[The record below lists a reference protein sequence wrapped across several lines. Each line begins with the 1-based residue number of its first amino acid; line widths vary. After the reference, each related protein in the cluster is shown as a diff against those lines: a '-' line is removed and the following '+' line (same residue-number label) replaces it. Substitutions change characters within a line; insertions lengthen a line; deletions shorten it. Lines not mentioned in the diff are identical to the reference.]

1 MSIYHVTE
9 ERKMRDKRGKGTGAD
24 YKPWIYVREI
34 KSDGTSSEP
43 IDWTNGRT
51 CQLLSQGEK
60 YLWYYLRWDDSV
72 KNIYEQYPLNLDA
85 TNSIAFNSGIK
96 PMLNGKK
103 HMTTDFYVEYQDG
116 HFEAFSIK
124 DSRQTFENKRNIE
137 LQFVEMQY
145 WEQMGIPWHLTY
157 KEDYNPIYVQN
168 IEIVTTFY
176 DIASVYDVF
185 SYIKHLIAHKIV
197 KVDLQTKLL
206 NLNEIYKSNKE
217 FIDEYYSHTCRDI
230 LSDQESKVEY
240 GIVFINANSNLLI
253 ACERNT
259 TKLLLS
265 TFPLD
270 IVYKKVVSGAF
281 TIVEK
286 EEVVYEED
294 NMSASAIEANKKRAD
309 FIKDVANKYGPDYS
323 ALLKKNYDS
332 YIKHELTKKYGIS
345 HTTAYNLIRK
355 YLQSGC
361 DINSVYDK
369 KNFRCEW

>member
-116 HFEAFSIK
+116 NFEAFSIK

-217 FIDEYYSHTCRDI
+217 FIDEYYSHICRG
-230 LSDQESKVEY
+230 Y
-240 GIVFINANSNLLI
+240 
-253 ACERNT
+253 
-259 TKLLLS
+259 
-265 TFPLD
+265 
-270 IVYKKVVSGAF
+270 
-281 TIVEK
+281 
-286 EEVVYEED
+286 
-294 NMSASAIEANKKRAD
+294 IE
-309 FIKDVANKYGPDYS
+309 
-323 ALLKKNYDS
+323 
-332 YIKHELTKKYGIS
+332 
-345 HTTAYNLIRK
+345 
-355 YLQSGC
+355 
-361 DINSVYDK
+361 
-369 KNFRCEW
+369 

>member
-9 ERKMRDKRGKGTGAD
+9 ERKMRDKRGTGTGAN

-72 KNIYEQYPLNLDA
+72 KNIYEQYPLDLDA

-124 DSRQTFENKRNIE
+124 DSRQTFENERNIE

-185 SYIKHLIAHKIV
+185 SCIKHLIAHKIV

-217 FIDEYYSHTCRDI
+217 FIDEYYSHTCRR
-230 LSDQESKVEY
+230 Y
-240 GIVFINANSNLLI
+240 
-253 ACERNT
+253 
-259 TKLLLS
+259 
-265 TFPLD
+265 
-270 IVYKKVVSGAF
+270 
-281 TIVEK
+281 
-286 EEVVYEED
+286 
-294 NMSASAIEANKKRAD
+294 IE
-309 FIKDVANKYGPDYS
+309 
-323 ALLKKNYDS
+323 
-332 YIKHELTKKYGIS
+332 
-345 HTTAYNLIRK
+345 
-355 YLQSGC
+355 
-361 DINSVYDK
+361 
-369 KNFRCEW
+369 

>member
-217 FIDEYYSHTCRDI
+217 FIDEYYSHTCR
-230 LSDQESKVEY
+230 
-240 GIVFINANSNLLI
+240 G
-253 ACERNT
+253 
-259 TKLLLS
+259 
-265 TFPLD
+265 
-270 IVYKKVVSGAF
+270 
-281 TIVEK
+281 
-286 EEVVYEED
+286 
-294 NMSASAIEANKKRAD
+294 
-309 FIKDVANKYGPDYS
+309 
-323 ALLKKNYDS
+323 
-332 YIKHELTKKYGIS
+332 YI
-345 HTTAYNLIRK
+345 
-355 YLQSGC
+355 
-361 DINSVYDK
+361 D
-369 KNFRCEW
+369 